1 VSKVINPDHR
11 NSPCA
16 CHDVTPRISCG
27 FRLVVS
33 FCRLLATLQFQFLI
47 TFRSVTL
54 NLEIVL
60 LPDGY
65 DGEAAKFD
73 ASGKP
78 KPFSS
83 VDERDVEPLFLIAR
97 EEFPRVFS
105 RYTSEMRGQ

>member
-1 VSKVINPDHR
+1 
-11 NSPCA
+11 
-16 CHDVTPRISCG
+16 
-27 FRLVVS
+27 
-33 FCRLLATLQFQFLI
+33 
-47 TFRSVTL
+47 
-54 NLEIVL
+54 L